1 MASQINTRRDFLKMM
16 GLGVAAMTVTA
27 KTLAEDKENAPAID
41 PQFFVREDELTLKFR
56 HQGAERRLSFAK
68 HHGSPEA
75 WRRECKA
82 KLAELLGFS
91 LPAPCKARLL
101 RSTTCG
107 DVAIEAWV
115 MQVDDSL
122 SIPAYFLSP
131 RSGSQKTVMAIHGHG
146 QAEPCIGAWDDY
158 HHMFALN
165 LAQAGYAVLCP
176 AFRGFGVLGDIARQ
190 QENYCLDYWSSDRG
204 RQFSLV
210 TDAFLYG
217 KTLVGAHVEDLLRWE
232 QWLADTKGVTTL
244 DVAGISYGGDLAL
257 TYPVFSER
265 VRKIYASGSL
275 GSFSVIFSRCYNAP
289 AHCIPGILPW
299 MDRSDIAGL
308 NAPRPIRVHYGEAD
322 VLSPD
327 NNSASYNETVQPS
340 LAELKA
346 IYKAFNAETQV
357 SLRVTPNAV
366 HEMENDDLRKFLAG

>member
-1 MASQINTRRDFLKMM
+1 MASQANSRRDFLRMM
-16 GLGVAAMTVTA
+16 GAGVAAMAVHGA
-27 KTLAEDKENAPAID
+27 ARAADKADAPAID

-56 HQGAERRLSFAK
+56 QQGAERRLSFAGRR
-68 HHGSPEA
+68 GSADA
-75 WRRECKA
+75 WRRDCKA

-91 LPAPCKARLL
+91 PPSPCKARLL
-101 RSTTCG
+101 RSTACG
-107 DVAIEAWV
+107 DVIIEAWV
-115 MQVDDSL
+115 MDVDSSL

-131 RSGSQKTVMAIHGHG
+131 RSGSQKAVMAIHGHG
-146 QAEPCIGAWDDY
+146 QAEPCVGAWDDY

-165 LAQAGYAVLCP
+165 LAQAGYAILCP
-176 AFRGFGVLGDIARQ
+176 ALRGFGVLRDIARQ

-210 TDAFLYG
+210 TDAFLHG

-232 QWLADTKGVTTL
+232 QWLASAKGVTAL
-244 DVAGISYGGDLAL
+244 DVAGISYGGDLAVV
-257 TYPVFSER
+257 YPVFSER

-289 AHCIPGILPW
+289 AHCIPGVLQW

-308 NAPRPIRVHYGEAD
+308 NAPRPIRLHYGEAD

-327 NNSASYNETVQPS
+327 NNSASYNETVQPA

-346 IYKAFNAETQV
+346 IYKAFNAEDQV
-357 SLRVTPNAV
+357 SLRVTPGAA

>member
-1 MASQINTRRDFLKMM
+1 MASQVDTRRDFLKMM
-16 GLGVAAMTVTA
+16 GLGVAAMTTGA
-27 KTLAEDKENAPAID
+27 QIHAADKTDAPTID
-41 PQFFVREDELTLKFR
+41 PQFFVREDELTLKVCQ
-56 HQGAERRLSFAK
+56 QGIERCLSFAK
-68 HHGSPEA
+68 YRGSPEA

-91 LPAPCKARLL
+91 PPASCKARLL
-101 RSTTCG
+101 RSTACG
-107 DVAIEAWV
+107 DVTIEAWV

-131 RSGSQKTVMAIHGHG
+131 RSGSQKAVMAIHGHG
-146 QAEPCIGAWDDY
+146 QAEPCVGSGDDY

-165 LAQAGYAVLCP
+165 LARAGYTVLCP
-176 AFRGFGVLGDIARQ
+176 ALRGFGVLADVARQ
-190 QENYCLDYWSSDRG
+190 RENYCLDYWSWDRG
-204 RQFSLV
+204 PQFSLV
-210 TDAFLYG
+210 TDTFLYG
-217 KTLVGAHVEDLLRWE
+217 KTLVGTHVEDLLRWE
-232 QWLADTKGVTTL
+232 QWLADSKGVTTL
-244 DVAGISYGGDLAL
+244 DAAGISYGGDLAL

-289 AHCIPGILPW
+289 AHCIPGVLQW

-327 NNSASYNETVQPS
+327 NNSASYNETVQPT

-346 IYKAFNAETQV
+346 IYKAFDAEDRI

-366 HEMENDDLRKFLAG
+366 HEMENDDLRAFLAG

>member
-1 MASQINTRRDFLKMM
+1 MGSQSNTRRDFLKMI
-16 GLGVAAMTVTA
+16 GVGATAMTTR
-27 KTLAEDKENAPAID
+27 KILADEQKDEVPTID

-56 HQGAERRLSFAK
+56 QQSEERRLSFAK
-68 HHGSPEA
+68 YRGSPET
-75 WRRECKA
+75 WRRDCAA

-91 LPAPCKARLL
+91 PPSPCKARLL
-101 RSTTCG
+101 RSMTFG
-107 DVAIEAWV
+107 DVVIEAWV
-115 MQVDDSL
+115 MQVDPSL
-122 SIPAYFLSP
+122 SLPSYFLSP
-131 RSGSQKTVMAIHGHG
+131 RSGSQRAVMAIHGHG
-146 QAEPCIGAWDDY
+146 QAEPCVGAWDDY

-176 AFRGFGVLGDIARQ
+176 ALRGFGVLRDIARQ

-210 TDAFLYG
+210 TDAFLHG

-232 QWLADTKGVTTL
+232 QWLASAKDVTAL
-244 DVAGISYGGDLAL
+244 DVAGISYGGDLAIV
-257 TYPVFSER
+257 YPVFSER

-275 GSFSVIFSRCYNAP
+275 GSFSAVFARCYNAP
-289 AHCIPGILPW
+289 AHCIPGVLQW

-308 NAPRPIRVHYGEAD
+308 NAPRPIRIHYGEKD
-322 VLSPD
+322 VLAPD
-327 NNSASYNETVQPS
+327 NNSASYNETVQPA

-346 IYKAFNAETQV
+346 IYKAFDAENRI

-366 HEMENDDLRKFLAG
+366 HEMENEDLRAFLAG

>member
-1 MASQINTRRDFLKMM
+1 MISQINTRRGFLKMA
-16 GLGVAAMTVTA
+16 GLSAVALAAGV
-27 KTLAEDKENAPAID
+27 KTRAEEKESAPAVD
-41 PQFFVREDELTLKFR
+41 PQFFIREDELTLRFR
-56 HQGAERRLSFAK
+56 RQDAERRLSFAK
-68 HHGSPEA
+68 RRGSPEA

-91 LPAPCKARLL
+91 PPAPCEARLL
-101 RSTTCG
+101 RSTACG
-107 DVAIEAWV
+107 DVTIEAWV

-131 RSGSQKTVMAIHGHG
+131 RGGSHGAVMAIHGHG
-146 QAEPCIGAWDDY
+146 RAEPCVGSADDY
-158 HHMFALN
+158 HHRFALN
-165 LAQAGYAVLCP
+165 LAQAGYTVLCP
-176 AFRGFGVLGDIARQ
+176 AFRGFGVLADVARQ
-190 QENYCLDYWSSDRG
+190 RENYCLDYWSWDRG
-204 RQFSLV
+204 PQFSLV
-210 TDAFLYG
+210 TDTFLYG

-232 QWLADTKGVTTL
+232 QWLANAKGVKTL

-257 TYPVFSER
+257 TYPVFSKR

-289 AHCIPGILPW
+289 AHCIPGVLQW

-308 NAPRPIRVHYGEAD
+308 NAPRPIRLHYGELD
-322 VLSPD
+322 VISPD
-327 NNSASYNETVQPS
+327 NNSASYNETVQPA

-346 IYKAFNAETQV
+346 IYRAFDAEDRI

-366 HEMENDDLRKFLAG
+366 HEMENDDLRAFLAG